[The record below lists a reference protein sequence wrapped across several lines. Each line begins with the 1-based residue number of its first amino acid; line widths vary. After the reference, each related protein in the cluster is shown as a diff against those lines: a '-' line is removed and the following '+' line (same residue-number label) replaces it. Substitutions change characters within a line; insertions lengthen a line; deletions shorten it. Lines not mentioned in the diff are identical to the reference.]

1 MSAAHISPWQRV
13 WTLVH
18 LERKDIAVVVVYGGV
33 VAVLSLATPLAVS
46 SLVSTIAFS
55 NLLQPLVVLS
65 ILLGVALLAGGLL
78 RTLQLAVVEML
89 QRRIFVRLVADL
101 AWRLP
106 RVAGHEREVRDTSK
120 LVNRFFDIV
129 TVQKVLPPLLIDGT
143 TLLLELSIGLLV
155 LALYSPF
162 LLAFAVVLFI
172 GIIVVTLVLGS
183 GGVQSSIDE
192 SYAKHDVAGWLDEL
206 ARHPTLFHASGP
218 RRLGLRRAD
227 SETSRYLEAR
237 RRQFKVLLRQA
248 IGGFVLQAI
257 AATALLGVG
266 GVLVIDGTL
275 TLGQLVASEL
285 IVGAIT
291 ANLVKL
297 HKQFESAFDLL
308 AAVDKI
314 GALVE
319 LDIEDDD
326 KGEAPESAGP
336 LTVSARDVGVAE
348 LDAVDVT
355 LGAGEKLAI
364 LNADGGV
371 SGSAFVDILLGYR
384 RPETGRVLI
393 NNVDVS
399 MWPLPALR
407 ARVQRAGAPEIIEG
421 TLEENLRV
429 GRDGI
434 DNAAIVE
441 ALRFVE
447 LDDEFLSDPE
457 GLQTKLV
464 PGSRRLDAST
474 AWRLMIARALLGNPG
489 LIVLDGVL
497 EVPAIPLSHRII
509 DRLLRLPATV
519 VIVTADP
526 NFAAR
531 LPRQLT
537 LGLAGDPTPT
547 GTPIVRP
554 TAPSPPPTTTSSTPS
569 APPTPSTGKKRKK
582 KGGRR

>member
-1 MSAAHISPWQRV
+1 MSASHISPWQRV
-13 WTLVH
+13 RDLVR
-18 LERKDIAVVVVYGGV
+18 LERHDIAVVFVYGAI

-55 NLLQPLVVLS
+55 NLLQPLLVLS
-65 ILLGVALLAGGLL
+65 VLLAAALLAGGLI
-78 RTLQLAVVEML
+78 RTLQLAVVEVL
-89 QRRIFVRLVADL
+89 QRRVFVRLVADL

-106 RVAGHEREVRDTSK
+106 RLSGHEREARDTGK

-143 TLLLELSIGLLV
+143 TLVLELSIGLLV

-172 GIIVVTLVLGS
+172 GIIVVAFVLGS

-192 SYAKHDVAGWLDEL
+192 SYAKHDVAGWLEEL

-218 RRLGLRRAD
+218 RRLGLTRAD
-227 SETSRYLEAR
+227 QGTSRYIEAR
-237 RRQFKVLLRQA
+237 RRHFRVLLRQA
-248 IGGFVLQAI
+248 IGGYVLQAI

-285 IVGAIT
+285 IVGAVT

-297 HKQFESAFDLL
+297 HKHFENAFDLI
-308 AAVDKI
+308 AAVDKL
-314 GALVE
+314 GALIE
-319 LDIEDDD
+319 LDVEVDEQ
-326 KGEAPESAGP
+326 GEAPATDGP
-336 LTVSARDVGVAE
+336 VTVVARDVGIGDLE
-348 LDAVDVT
+348 AVDIT
-355 LGAGEKLAI
+355 LQAGEKLAI

-371 SGSAFVDILLGYR
+371 SGSAFVDVVLGYR
-384 RPETGRVLI
+384 RAESGRVLI
-393 NNVDVS
+393 NGFDV
-399 MWPLPALR
+399 PLWSLPSLR
-407 ARVQRAGAPEIIEG
+407 ARIQRAGAPEIIEG

-434 DNAAIVE
+434 EASAIVD

-447 LDDEFLSDPE
+447 LDDDFLAQPE
-457 GLQTKLV
+457 ALQTALV

-489 LIVLDGVL
+489 LIVIDGSLDVL
-497 EVPAIPLSHRII
+497 AIPQTHRII

-519 VIVTADP
+519 MVVTADP

-531 LPRQLT
+531 LPRQLS
-537 LGLAGDPTPT
+537 LGLASEPARESPAVAVAVTESPTTDLPPRPTPT
-547 GTPIVRP
+547 
-554 TAPSPPPTTTSSTPS
+554 
-569 APPTPSTGKKRKK
+569 TPSTGKRRTK
-582 KGGRR
+582 KGAPR